1 MDDPLVFSYK
11 LCSYRKSGIFGESSK
26 IPENP
31 REDEEGT
38 GTFLSS
44 RGFEG
49 KSPKFL
55 AGTRGGRVYIPAI
68 VRGYFGDGDNSNFG
82 DLTGKNPRNSL
93 KYKRG
98 RRCHFRGFCPL

>member
-1 MDDPLVFSYK
+1 
-11 LCSYRKSGIFGESSK
+11 LCSYRKSEIFGESSK

-44 RGFEG
+44 RGFEVN
-49 KSPKFL
+49 SPKFL
-55 AGTRGGRVYIPAI
+55 AGMRGGRVYIPAI

-82 DLTGKNPRNSL
+82 DLTGKNP
-93 KYKRG
+93 
-98 RRCHFRGFCPL
+98 